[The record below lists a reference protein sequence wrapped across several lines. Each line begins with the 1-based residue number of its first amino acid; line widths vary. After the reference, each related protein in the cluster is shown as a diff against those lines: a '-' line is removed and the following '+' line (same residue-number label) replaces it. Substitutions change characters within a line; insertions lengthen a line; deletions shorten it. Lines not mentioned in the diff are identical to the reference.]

1 MIKMKGFVWI
11 GMAILLLNCNNTISN
26 TEAEQSN
33 IHQEESTSNGE
44 LNNNKNPED
53 VFIVKKKLPKELK
66 ENSGIV
72 ADGGAIWAIT
82 DEKVPYMYKLDQQGN
97 LIQTVEISGVKM
109 KDVEAITADAD
120 FLYVGDIGDND
131 GDRENRIIYK
141 IRKSDIGSGKNV
153 KVKAEEI
160 EFKFKGFEEA
170 KKKKHNEYDAEA
182 IISMGDQLYIF
193 TKRRTDDKTE
203 LVSIPKTAGKHV
215 AKSIT
220 TFNSKGM
227 ITGAGINSSG
237 SEIVLIGYE
246 SGHYNSFMILLSNF
260 NAPNVFNG
268 NQQRIGLTSTKIDWQ
283 TEGIT
288 FGNNDVIYFSCETTS
303 DVPATLY
310 GVHKSN
316 LERVK
321 EEKIK

>member
-1 MIKMKGFVWI
+1 MIKSISLVWI
-11 GMAILLLNCNNTISN
+11 AVAILFLNCNSVVSN
-26 TEAEQSN
+26 TEAEKEIN
-33 IHQEESTSNGE
+33 QEKTTSDSENDISRSSE
-44 LNNNKNPED
+44 R
-53 VFIVKKKLPKELK
+53 VFLVKKKLPKELK

-82 DEKVPYMYKLDQQGN
+82 DEKVPYMYKLDLQGN
-97 LIQTVEISGVKM
+97 LIQTVEISGAKM

-120 FLYVGDIGDND
+120 FFYVGDFGDND
-131 GDRENRIIYK
+131 GDREKRIIYK
-141 IRKSDIGSGKNV
+141 IRKSDIGNGKNV

-182 IISMGDQLYIF
+182 MISRGDLIYIF

-203 LVSIPKTAGKHV
+203 LVSVPKTPGKHA

-220 TFNSKGM
+220 IFNSKGM
-227 ITGAGINSSG
+227 ITGAGINTDG
-237 SEIVLIGYE
+237 NEIALIGYKN
-246 SGHYNSFMILLSNF
+246 GHTKSFILLLSNF
-260 NAPNVFNG
+260 NGPNIFEG
-268 NQQRIGLTSTKIDWQ
+268 DQQRIELTNSKIDWQ

-288 FGNNDVIYFSCETTS
+288 FGANDIIYFSCETTS

-316 LERVK
+316 LESVK
-321 EEKIK
+321 EEKIQ